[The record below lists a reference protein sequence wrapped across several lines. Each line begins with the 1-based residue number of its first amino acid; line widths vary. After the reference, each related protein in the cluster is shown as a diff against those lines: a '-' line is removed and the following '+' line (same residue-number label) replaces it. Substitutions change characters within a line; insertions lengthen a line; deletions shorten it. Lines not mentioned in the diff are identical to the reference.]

1 MHNILS
7 MQTLTE
13 KQKQAYATL
22 KEQFGYKNV
31 LQTPKVEKVVIS
43 TGVGKFDQKKK
54 ELIADRLAKITG
66 QKPAPRGAK
75 KSIASFK
82 VRQGDVIGYQVTLR
96 GARMRD
102 FIEKLI
108 HIALPRMR
116 DFRGLSVQG
125 IDEIG
130 NFTLGLREHTIFP
143 ETSDEEQRDIF
154 GLSVTVVTTA
164 KSKAEAEAFLR
175 HLGFPFKKEEGKK

>member
-1 MHNILS
+1 

-75 KSIASFK
+75 KSIA
-82 VRQGDVIGYQVTLR
+82 Q
-96 GARMRD
+96 
-102 FIEKLI
+102 
-108 HIALPRMR
+108 
-116 DFRGLSVQG
+116 
-125 IDEIG
+125 
-130 NFTLGLREHTIFP
+130 
-143 ETSDEEQRDIF
+143 
-154 GLSVTVVTTA
+154 
-164 KSKAEAEAFLR
+164 KS
-175 HLGFPFKKEEGKK
+175 